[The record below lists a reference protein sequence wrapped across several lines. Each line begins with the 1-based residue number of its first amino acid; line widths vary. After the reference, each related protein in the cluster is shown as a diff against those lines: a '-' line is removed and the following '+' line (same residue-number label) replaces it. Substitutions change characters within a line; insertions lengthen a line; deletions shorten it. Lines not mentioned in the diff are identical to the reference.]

1 MWELLWRNEEV
12 SNKNDMP
19 QLRVL
24 LGHQQGQVYSLDSRP
39 LSIGRE
45 PTSDVILS
53 PDSPASRRHAEIVC
67 GDGEWT
73 IRDLESRNGTEL
85 NGVRIEL
92 GTLNHNDEILV
103 GDNVFIFEYC
113 DRCTAETVAAASRSI
128 PAAPKGLQNEPAT
141 QRLVKSMAEKTMRME
156 RETARLLGTQA
167 GTVRDI
173 FTAILAGGHC
183 LLAGFSDSAK
193 AAVLKA
199 IGSLLNLQ
207 SRRLRVTP
215 AKRLE
220 DILAAGAAS
229 GAWFTEVVMIEG
241 IQHASPKTQA
251 EILDAMSGSR
261 VRTRPKAEALCVLA
275 TLDETAWG
283 RSSML
288 TKEARDQFTF
298 SVIANSAEH
307 PPEAVF
313 ETLIDDEQLV
323 TLRAAVRDFAL
334 DEALI
339 AKAVDIVCAT
349 RPSHKMSP
357 STVKRC
363 VAAGAGPNAA
373 RALLLAAKARAVLA
387 GRMVATEDDL
397 RAVALPVLRHR
408 ITLNEAAAAERTD
421 EERVVRKVLAAVL
434 GS

>member
-1 MWELLWRNEEV
+1 
-12 SNKNDMP
+12 MP

-67 GDGEWT
+67 EDGEWT

-85 NGVRIEL
+85 NGARVKV
-92 GTLNHNDEILV
+92 GALNHNDEILV
-103 GDNVFIFEYC
+103 GDNVFVFEYC
-113 DRCTAETVAAASRSI
+113 DRCTAETVAAASRSV
-128 PAAPKGLQNEPAT
+128 PAEPMGLQNEPAT

-167 GTVRDI
+167 GTVRDV

-183 LLAGFSDSAK
+183 LLTGFSDSAK

-199 IGSLLNLQ
+199 IGSLLSLQ
-207 SRRLRVTP
+207 SRRLRVTS
-215 AKRLE
+215 ATRFE
-220 DILAAGAAS
+220 DIFEASVAS
-229 GAWFTEVVMIEG
+229 GAWFSEVVMIEG

-251 EILDAMSGSR
+251 EIFEAMSERR
-261 VRTRPKAEALCVLA
+261 VPTAQRTRPMADPLCVLA
-275 TLDETAWG
+275 TPDETAWG
-283 RSSML
+283 GSSTL
-288 TKEARDQFTF
+288 TKETRDQFMF
-298 SVIANSAEH
+298 SVIANPAEH
-307 PPEAVF
+307 TPEAVF
-313 ETLIDDEQLV
+313 ETLITDEQLV
-323 TLRAAVRDFAL
+323 TLRALVRDFSL
-334 DEALI
+334 DEAFI

-349 RPSHKMSP
+349 RPSHKVSP
-357 STVKRC
+357 STAKRC
-363 VAAGAGPNAA
+363 VATGAGPNAA
-373 RALLLAAKARAVLA
+373 GALLLAAKARAVLA
-387 GRMVATEDDL
+387 GRLMATEDDL

-408 ITLNEAAAAERTD
+408 ITLNDTAAAEGTD
-421 EERVVRKVLAAVL
+421 EERVVRKVLVAVL